1 MKSPYCFII
10 KPFDGR
16 RYDNLRTYGDISFII
31 SSSQDDHTV
40 SNRFAIVESTP
51 IYYNGPVLP
60 GDLVVVHHNVFK
72 FYHDMKG
79 KQKSS
84 WHHLIDDYFII
95 EPEQMYLYKR
105 GTEEWKATPPFLF
118 VKPIDSEDKMFT
130 SLGRFEELWGEI
142 VYKNDDFTSAE
153 VGDVVSFT
161 PESEYE
167 FNIDGE
173 VLYRMYNKNICL
185 KK

>member
-1 MKSPYCFII
+1 
-10 KPFDGR
+10 
-16 RYDNLRTYGDISFII
+16 
-31 SSSQDDHTV
+31 
-40 SNRFAIVESTP
+40 
-51 IYYNGPVLP
+51 
-60 GDLVVVHHNVFK
+60 
-72 FYHDMKG
+72 
-79 KQKSS
+79 
-84 WHHLIDDYFII
+84 
-95 EPEQMYLYKR
+95 
-105 GTEEWKATPPFLF
+105 
-118 VKPIDSEDKMFT
+118 MFT